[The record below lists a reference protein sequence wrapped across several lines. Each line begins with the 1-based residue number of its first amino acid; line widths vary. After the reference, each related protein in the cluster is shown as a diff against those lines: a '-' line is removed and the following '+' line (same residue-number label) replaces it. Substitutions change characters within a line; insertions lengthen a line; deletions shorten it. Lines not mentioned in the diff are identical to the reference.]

1 MFNLL
6 KIERHKIIRF
16 IPLYVC
22 LAIIFLMFLDWS
34 AKGLTDDYVEMYGT
48 LAMHDG
54 FTEGIQDCSFS
65 FMYGMLIAWFIGID
79 FTNRTVHKAIVTGNS
94 RWKIV
99 VAKLIST
106 SVVVMVLHFVTAVL
120 EMLVYGKQF
129 GFSFDGFSVK
139 DVAWVGVIVLQL
151 IAYNAFYEM
160 ITIICG
166 SVYTALFACITV
178 AALAGNV
185 LRNYLNGNFIYE
197 HSFFC
202 LAKSSSAS
210 DLIPCAVCAIIAT
223 ALLVAASSIIFRKR
237 DVAN

>member
-1 MFNLL
+1 MLNLL
-6 KIERHKIIRF
+6 RIERRKIVRF

-22 LAIIFLMFLDWS
+22 LAVIFLMFLDWA
-34 AKGLTDDYVEMYGT
+34 AKGITDTYIDMHGSLTMY
-48 LAMHDG
+48 DG
-54 FTEGIQDCSFS
+54 FKEGIQDCSFS
-65 FMYGMLIAWFIGID
+65 FMYGMLIAWFVGID
-79 FTNRTVHKAIVTGNS
+79 FTNRTIHKAIVTGNS

-106 SVVVMVLHFVTAVL
+106 SVVVMILHFVSAIL

-129 GFSFDGFSVK
+129 GFTFDGFSIN
-139 DVAWVGVIVLQL
+139 DAAWAGVIILQL

-160 ITIICG
+160 ITVICG
-166 SVYTALFACITV
+166 NVYIALFACITT

-185 LRNYLNGNFIYE
+185 LRNYLGGNFIYE

-223 ALLVAASSIIFRKR
+223 ALLVAASCFIFRNK